1 MTLGNHSRHAPVSA
15 ADPADSALPPSWH
28 QRRERLEAGFSAPG
42 AFTRLQRTCLS
53 CKAMFDS
60 AWAGERICQRCK
72 GTTVWRSGASAN
84 TSSSNQNQ
92 SRSGRKGGS

>member
-1 MTLGNHSRHAPVSA
+1 MTLGNHSRLRPDSS
-15 ADPADSALPPSWH
+15 ADPTDLALPPSW
-28 QRRERLEAGFSAPG
+28 QERRQLLEAGFSVPG

-60 AWAGERICQRCK
+60 AWAGERICPRCK
-72 GTTVWRSGASAN
+72 GTTVWRSGASASI
-84 TSSSNQNQ
+84 SSTNQNQ